1 MLFRSGCARAF
12 ARPAARAR
20 VKHGVHSR
28 PEGAPEKGR
37 MRGGHACQCGRA
49 CQRGVGL
56 LPARGE
62 WEWGLTGRR
71 GRACPRERAARARRG
86 NVPKRRRAGAVAGRG
101 GRGAR
106 QRRRGETRRE
116 GEGSKGARG
125 RAGARGHMGEGRR
138 EGAREGGRRM
148 GGLKPRRAEEPVQSG
163 RRRRQWRRR
172 LQPARRGVRQW
183 DPAAVLAP
191 RSCLAPRLQRP
202 KGAAR
207 SPGGPRAR

>member
-1 MLFRSGCARAF
+1 MPVRASVPAGGRTPARAGLVGVG
-12 ARPAARAR
+12 AHRPARASVPPR
-20 VKHGVHSR
+20 
-28 PEGAPEKGR
+28 
-37 MRGGHACQCGRA
+37 ACRA
-49 CQRGVGL
+49 CQ
-56 LPARGE
+56 A
-62 WEWGLTGRR
+62 
-71 GRACPRERAARARRG
+71 RERA
-86 NVPKRRRAGAVAGRG
+86 KAGARG
-101 GRGAR
+101 GRGGEGGRGALP
-106 QRRRGETRRE
+106 RRRGETRRE

-172 LQPARRGVRQW
+172 LQPARRGARQW

-191 RSCLAPRLQRP
+191 RSCLALRLQRP

-207 SPGGPRAR
+207 SPGGSRAR